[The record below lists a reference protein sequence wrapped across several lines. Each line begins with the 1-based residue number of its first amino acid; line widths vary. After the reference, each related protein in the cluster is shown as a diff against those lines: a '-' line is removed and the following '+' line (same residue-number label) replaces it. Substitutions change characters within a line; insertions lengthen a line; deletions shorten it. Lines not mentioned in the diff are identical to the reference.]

1 MKNLKQQVNVKIP
14 KPNLE
19 DDQVKFQES
28 QSDITRFM
36 TAGHKVET
44 MYNNERP
51 IVNPPSTMT

>member
-1 MKNLKQQVNVKIP
+1 MKIP